1 MLSASLLPK
10 SVFLDKDGTLV
21 ENVPYNVDPTL
32 IRLTDGALEALS
44 KLHAAGFRL
53 IIVSNQSG
61 VAHGKFKEDELKKVE
76 AHLRERLDEANIPLA
91 GFYYC
96 PHHPDGKVATY
107 SISCFCRKP
116 NPGLLFQA
124 AREHNLNLA
133 GSWIVGDILH
143 DIEAGRRADCRTVLI
158 DNGNETEWR
167 LSPLRQP
174 HVRAA
179 NLLEAAEVI
188 LAGEMPIK
196 TWAVN
201 KVPLKATMGS
211 RPLSI
216 E

>member
-1 MLSASLLPK
+1 MLSASMLPK

-21 ENVPYNVDPTL
+21 KNVPYNVDPALITL
-32 IRLTDGALEALS
+32 ADGALEGLS

-53 IIVSNQSG
+53 IIVSNQAG
-61 VAHGKFKEDELKKVE
+61 VAHGKFKEEELQKVH
-76 AHLRERLDEANIPLA
+76 AHLCKVLGEAGIPLA

-96 PHHPDGKVATY
+96 PHHPDGRITAY

-158 DNGNETEWR
+158 NNGNETEWR

-174 HVRAA
+174 HAA
-179 NLLEAAEVI
+179 VSNIAEAAEVI
-188 LAGEMPIK
+188 LAGEQPVK

-201 KVPLKATMGS
+201 KVPLKATLGS
-211 RPLSI
+211 RPVSI

>member
-1 MLSASLLPK
+1 MLSASMLPK
-10 SVFLDKDGTLV
+10 SVFLDKDGTLI
-21 ENVPYNVDPTL
+21 ENVPYNVDPAF
-32 IRLTDGALEALS
+32 IRLSDGAIEGLS

-53 IIVSNQSG
+53 IVVSNQAG
-61 VAHGKFKEDELKKVE
+61 VAHGKFKEDELQNVE
-76 AHLRERLDEANIPLA
+76 THLRKLLKKTNIPLA

-96 PHHPDGKVATY
+96 PHHPDGRIAQY
-107 SISCFCRKP
+107 SIPCFCRKP

-124 AREHNLNLA
+124 ARDHNLNLA

-174 HVRAA
+174 HAKVS
-179 NLLEAAEVI
+179 NLSEAADVI
-188 LAGEMPIK
+188 LAGEKPAK

-201 KVPLKATMGS
+201 KVPLKAILGGRS
-211 RPLSI
+211 ISI